1 MSARS
6 ISGDLIAALKRL
18 RLGGLLPTL
27 AERLILAEKE
37 DTPYEDV
44 LLMLLVDEISRRDS
58 TASIRRADQAGLD
71 PDMVLE
77 RWDKSAKVTYDR
89 RVMNELG
96 SLRFVEDHR
105 NVVIL
110 GPVGVGKTFL
120 ANALGHLCCRAGFN
134 VRMLR
139 ADALLRL
146 LKQSRMDNS
155 RDAVMTELA
164 TVDVLIIDDFALEPM
179 SREESRDI
187 YQLFVERNARLSTV
201 VTSNRDTAEWIAAF
215 DDALLAQSAVDRFK
229 NNAFDLVVDGES
241 YRSRL
246 KPNIE
251 KLPPPPSAPVK
262 KVAVHPRTKAANRP
276 SMTPRTSAPC
286 RGLRGPPGSTRP
298 QICGIRSAGLRCPS
312 PGPMI
317 LATAGPIPL
326 ASDTLDAFSLDGLP
340 VLDVRSADLVDV
352 PVAERRDEMT
362 VLGVHPALLALRRL
376 QVTRAELSLEQGRR
390 VVAVLHPLALVAASA
405 ATDLGSHLLLP
416 QHRLFQR
423 EPLVLLVPC
432 FQRAGPRIQRAHAHA
447 VARFRFVNACV
458 LGRLA
463 VTVHGPEK
471 SGSFRRLAG
480 SEKIGDRH
488 EIEGVIY
495 VGRWTPM
502 PS

>member
-6 ISGDLIAALKRL
+6 ISGELIAALKRL

-27 AERLILAEKE
+27 ADRFVLAEKE
-37 DTPYEDV
+37 DTPYEDL

-58 TASIRRADQAGLD
+58 TASIRRADEAGLD

-89 RVMNELG
+89 RVMNELS

-134 VRMLR
+134 VRLLR

-164 TVDVLIIDDFALEPM
+164 TVDVLVIDDFALEPM

-241 YRSRL
+241 FRSRL
-246 KPNIE
+246 KPNID

-262 KVAVHPRTKAANRP
+262 KVPVHPRTKAA
-276 SMTPRTSAPC
+276 A
-286 RGLRGPPGSTRP
+286 
-298 QICGIRSAGLRCPS
+298 
-312 PGPMI
+312 
-317 LATAGPIPL
+317 
-326 ASDTLDAFSLDGLP
+326 
-340 VLDVRSADLVDV
+340 
-352 PVAERRDEMT
+352 RR
-362 VLGVHPALLALRRL
+362 R
-376 QVTRAELSLEQGRR
+376 
-390 VVAVLHPLALVAASA
+390 
-405 ATDLGSHLLLP
+405 
-416 QHRLFQR
+416 
-423 EPLVLLVPC
+423 
-432 FQRAGPRIQRAHAHA
+432 
-447 VARFRFVNACV
+447 
-458 LGRLA
+458 
-463 VTVHGPEK
+463 
-471 SGSFRRLAG
+471 
-480 SEKIGDRH
+480 
-488 EIEGVIY
+488 
-495 VGRWTPM
+495 
-502 PS
+502 

>member
-1 MSARS
+1 MSVRS
-6 ISGDLIAALKRL
+6 ISTDLITALKRL

-27 AERLILAEKE
+27 AERLSLAEKE

-89 RVMNELG
+89 RVMNELS

-262 KVAVHPRTKAANRP
+262 KVAVHPRTKAANR
-276 SMTPRTSAPC
+276 
-286 RGLRGPPGSTRP
+286 
-298 QICGIRSAGLRCPS
+298 
-312 PGPMI
+312 
-317 LATAGPIPL
+317 
-326 ASDTLDAFSLDGLP
+326 
-340 VLDVRSADLVDV
+340 
-352 PVAERRDEMT
+352 RR
-362 VLGVHPALLALRRL
+362 
-376 QVTRAELSLEQGRR
+376 
-390 VVAVLHPLALVAASA
+390 
-405 ATDLGSHLLLP
+405 
-416 QHRLFQR
+416 
-423 EPLVLLVPC
+423 
-432 FQRAGPRIQRAHAHA
+432 
-447 VARFRFVNACV
+447 
-458 LGRLA
+458 
-463 VTVHGPEK
+463 
-471 SGSFRRLAG
+471 
-480 SEKIGDRH
+480 
-488 EIEGVIY
+488 
-495 VGRWTPM
+495 
-502 PS
+502 

>member
-27 AERLILAEKE
+27 AERFILAEKE
-37 DTPYEDV
+37 DTPYEDL
-44 LLMLLVDEISRRDS
+44 LLMLLLDEISRRDS

-89 RVMNELG
+89 RVMNELS

-251 KLPPPPSAPVK
+251 KLPPPPSAPVN
-262 KVAVHPRTKAANRP
+262 KVAVHPRTKAANR
-276 SMTPRTSAPC
+276 
-286 RGLRGPPGSTRP
+286 
-298 QICGIRSAGLRCPS
+298 
-312 PGPMI
+312 
-317 LATAGPIPL
+317 
-326 ASDTLDAFSLDGLP
+326 
-340 VLDVRSADLVDV
+340 
-352 PVAERRDEMT
+352 RR
-362 VLGVHPALLALRRL
+362 
-376 QVTRAELSLEQGRR
+376 
-390 VVAVLHPLALVAASA
+390 
-405 ATDLGSHLLLP
+405 
-416 QHRLFQR
+416 
-423 EPLVLLVPC
+423 
-432 FQRAGPRIQRAHAHA
+432 
-447 VARFRFVNACV
+447 
-458 LGRLA
+458 
-463 VTVHGPEK
+463 
-471 SGSFRRLAG
+471 
-480 SEKIGDRH
+480 
-488 EIEGVIY
+488 
-495 VGRWTPM
+495 
-502 PS
+502 

>member
-6 ISGDLIAALKRL
+6 VSVELIAALKRL

-27 AERLILAEKE
+27 AERFTLAEKE
-37 DTPYEDV
+37 DTPYEDL

-58 TASIRRADQAGLD
+58 TASIRRAEQAGLD

-89 RVMNELG
+89 RVMNELV

-105 NVVIL
+105 NAVVL

-134 VRMLR
+134 VRLLR

-155 RDAVMTELA
+155 REAVMTELA

-187 YQLFVERNARLSTV
+187 YQLFVERNARLSTI

-241 YRSRL
+241 FRSRL
-246 KPNIE
+246 KPNID

-262 KVAVHPRTKAANRP
+262 KLPVHPRSK
-276 SMTPRTSAPC
+276 
-286 RGLRGPPGSTRP
+286 
-298 QICGIRSAGLRCPS
+298 
-312 PGPMI
+312 
-317 LATAGPIPL
+317 
-326 ASDTLDAFSLDGLP
+326 
-340 VLDVRSADLVDV
+340 
-352 PVAERRDEMT
+352 
-362 VLGVHPALLALRRL
+362 
-376 QVTRAELSLEQGRR
+376 
-390 VVAVLHPLALVAASA
+390 ASA
-405 ATDLGSHLLLP
+405 
-416 QHRLFQR
+416 
-423 EPLVLLVPC
+423 
-432 FQRAGPRIQRAHAHA
+432 
-447 VARFRFVNACV
+447 
-458 LGRLA
+458 
-463 VTVHGPEK
+463 
-471 SGSFRRLAG
+471 RR
-480 SEKIGDRH
+480 R
-488 EIEGVIY
+488 
-495 VGRWTPM
+495 
-502 PS
+502 

>member
-6 ISGDLIAALKRL
+6 ISADLISALKRL

-27 AERLILAEKE
+27 AERFTLAEKE
-37 DTPYEDV
+37 DTPYEDL

-58 TASIRRADQAGLD
+58 TASIRRAEQAGLE

-89 RVMNELG
+89 RVMNELV

-105 NVVIL
+105 NAVVL

-134 VRMLR
+134 VRLLR
-139 ADALLRL
+139 ADALLRW

-201 VTSNRDTAEWIAAF
+201 VTSNRDTAEWIATF

-262 KVAVHPRTKAANRP
+262 KVPVHPRTKAA
-276 SMTPRTSAPC
+276 
-286 RGLRGPPGSTRP
+286 TR
-298 QICGIRSAGLRCPS
+298 
-312 PGPMI
+312 
-317 LATAGPIPL
+317 
-326 ASDTLDAFSLDGLP
+326 
-340 VLDVRSADLVDV
+340 
-352 PVAERRDEMT
+352 RR
-362 VLGVHPALLALRRL
+362 
-376 QVTRAELSLEQGRR
+376 
-390 VVAVLHPLALVAASA
+390 
-405 ATDLGSHLLLP
+405 
-416 QHRLFQR
+416 
-423 EPLVLLVPC
+423 
-432 FQRAGPRIQRAHAHA
+432 
-447 VARFRFVNACV
+447 
-458 LGRLA
+458 
-463 VTVHGPEK
+463 
-471 SGSFRRLAG
+471 
-480 SEKIGDRH
+480 
-488 EIEGVIY
+488 
-495 VGRWTPM
+495 
-502 PS
+502 